1 LAEAERSP
9 YRVRAILAQSK
20 EVAVP
25 TSTLTSKGQ
34 VTIPQRI
41 RERLGLKV
49 GDRLEF
55 RLDASGRLL
64 VVPEPASKV
73 GRVPGLLSHLAGD
86 RPVTIEEMDEGSRER
101 ARRKYEEAVR
111 R

>member
-1 LAEAERSP
+1 
-9 YRVRAILAQSK
+9 
-20 EVAVP
+20 VP

-34 VTIPQRI
+34 VTIPRKI

-55 RLDASGRLL
+55 RIDALGKLL
-64 VVPEPASKV
+64 VEPEPASKV

-86 RPVTIEEMDEGSRER
+86 RSVTVEEMDEGIRER
-101 ARRKYEEAVR
+101 AGREYEEAVR

>member
-1 LAEAERSP
+1 M
-9 YRVRAILAQSK
+9 
-20 EVAVP
+20 P

-34 VTIPQRI
+34 VTIPRKI
-41 RERLGLKV
+41 RERLGLRV

-55 RLDASGRLL
+55 RIDERGNLLVEPESGGRL
-64 VVPEPASKV
+64 

-86 RPVTIEEMDEGSRER
+86 RPATVEEMEEGIREHV
-101 ARRKYEEAVR
+101 RRKFDEAVR